1 MLEPKISP
9 LLYKAEARLREPL
22 RRRLAAWVAAG
33 AAPPGV
39 APAAVA
45 AAHTRLTGRPPA
57 RDPDRPGIRTYSL
70 DELRAALAELAG
82 RSPRPAPP
90 PPRQAPPPADPLP
103 LIWWAAAQRMELPT
117 ARTLLA
123 MEGRL
128 IALRER
134 GRLVVAVV
142 AAAPQWLPL
151 IEARR
156 VLVAKAL
163 ADTLRRPVALELREV
178 AQ

>member
-1 MLEPKISP
+1 MLERQRTRQSVQTEGK
-9 LLYKAEARLREPL
+9 RLQPL

-33 AAPPGV
+33 VAPPGL

-45 AAHTRLTGRPPA
+45 AAHLRVTGCPAA
-57 RDPDRPGIRTYSL
+57 RDPERPQYRVYSA
-70 DELRAALAELAG
+70 DELRAALIELAG

-90 PPRQAPPPADPLP
+90 PPPPLDPLP
-103 LIWWAAAQRMELPT
+103 LIWQAAAQRMALPST
-117 ARTLLA
+117 RMLLLHQA
-123 MEGRL
+123 RL

-134 GRLVVAVV
+134 GRLVVVVV
-142 AAAPQWLPL
+142 AAPPQWLPL

-156 VLVAKAL
+156 GVVARAL
-163 ADTLRRPVALELREV
+163 ADTLARPVALELQEV

>member
-1 MLEPKISP
+1 MLEPNRTRPAVQKEGQQ
-9 LLYKAEARLREPL
+9 LQPL

-33 AAPPGV
+33 VAPPGL

-45 AAHTRLTGRPPA
+45 AAHTRITGRPAA
-57 RDPDRPGIRTYSL
+57 RDPERPQYRVYSA
-70 DELRAALAELAG
+70 DELRAALAELAS

-90 PPRQAPPPADPLP
+90 PPKQAPPPVDPLP
-103 LIWWAAAQRMELPT
+103 LIWWAAAVRMELPT
-117 ARTLLA
+117 ARTLLSQQ
-123 MEGRL
+123 GRL

-151 IEARR
+151 FEARR

-163 ADTLRRPVALELREV
+163 ADTLARPVALELQGV

>member
-1 MLEPKISP
+1 MLEPNRTRPAVQKEGQQ
-9 LLYKAEARLREPL
+9 LQPL

-33 AAPPGV
+33 VAPPGL

-45 AAHTRLTGRPPA
+45 AAHSRITGRPAA
-57 RDPDRPGIRTYSL
+57 RDPERPPYRVYSA
-70 DELRAALAELAG
+70 DELRAALAELAS

-90 PPRQAPPPADPLP
+90 PPPPLDPLP
-103 LIWWAAAQRMELPT
+103 LIWQAAAQRLALPST
-117 ARTLLA
+117 RMLMLHQA
-123 MEGRL
+123 RL

-142 AAAPQWLPL
+142 AAAPQWLPVF
-151 IEARR
+151 EARR

-163 ADTLRRPVALELREV
+163 ADTLARPVALELQEV